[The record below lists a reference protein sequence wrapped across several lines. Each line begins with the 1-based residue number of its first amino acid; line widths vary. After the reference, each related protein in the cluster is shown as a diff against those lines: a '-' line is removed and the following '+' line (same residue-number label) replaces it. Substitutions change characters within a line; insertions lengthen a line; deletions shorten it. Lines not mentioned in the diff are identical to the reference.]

1 MKLSLRIG
9 SSASISTAVVLLM
22 TRSLVIAAA
31 FGTLAAGI
39 AFVTVKTKSS
49 LNEAAL
55 VAAWPEVID
64 HLMSGIQSGLSL
76 SESLA
81 GLATRGP
88 EVLRPFICAI

>member
-9 SSASISTAVVLLM
+9 ISASVATAVVQLM
-22 TRSLVIAAA
+22 TRSIVIASA
-31 FGTLAAGI
+31 FGILAAGI
-39 AFVTVKTKSS
+39 AFVTVRAKNT

-55 VAAWPEVID
+55 IAVWPEVID

-88 EVLRPFICAI
+88 